1 MGLMTVPSSQ
11 SETQL
16 LFEIVPM
23 LLEEQIFA
31 RHVGKKILLDSNLL
45 LVLLVGKLDIRLF
58 GSFKRTSAYSLED
71 YELLEHLVRKF
82 SVLFTTPHILT
93 EVSNLANS
101 LTEQWREDFLRNMAA
116 LILCQN
122 CKPLFEEFWTPVKQL
137 ALNPEFITFGLT
149 DASLAQLSSN
159 ALIITDDFRLSGFL
173 RRKGVS
179 ILNFRDLR
187 KMQSY

>member
-1 MGLMTVPSSQ
+1 
-11 SETQL
+11 
-16 LFEIVPM
+16 M

-45 LVLLVGKLDIRLF
+45 LVLLAGKFDIRLF
-58 GSFKRTSAYSLED
+58 GSFKRIRSYSLED
-71 YELLEHLVRKF
+71 YELLELLVEKF

-101 LTEQWREDFLRNMAA
+101 LSEQWREDWLRSMAA
-116 LILCQN
+116 FVSCQN
-122 CKPLFEEFWTPVKQL
+122 CKPFLEECWTPIKQL
-137 ALNPEFITFGLT
+137 ALNPEFMAFGLT

-159 ALIITDDFRLSGFL
+159 ALIVTDDFRLSGYL

-187 KMQSY
+187 NMQEL